1 MISVLSSMVRLG
13 ELVSVFA
20 VFDAGFF
27 GATLSV
33 SDRCELSRASKMHL
47 SVFRATNSIN
57 ED

>member
-1 MISVLSSMVRLG
+1 MISVLFSMVRLG
-13 ELVSVFA
+13 GLMSVFS
-20 VFDAGFF
+20 VFDAGLF

-47 SVFRATNSIN
+47 SVFRATNSID